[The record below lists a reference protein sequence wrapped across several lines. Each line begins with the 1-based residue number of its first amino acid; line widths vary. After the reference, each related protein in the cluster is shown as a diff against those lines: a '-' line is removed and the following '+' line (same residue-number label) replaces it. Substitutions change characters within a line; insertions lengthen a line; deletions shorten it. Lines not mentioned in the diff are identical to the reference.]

1 MNTENKNKN
10 KQKKN
15 QKAEWNEGVKKEENR
30 NSDTL
35 HSQQLQQLCTYAL
48 IVIY

>member
-1 MNTENKNKN
+1 MLVMR
-10 KQKKN
+10 KKKKKTT

>member
-1 MNTENKNKN
+1 MLVMRKKKTKT
-10 KQKKN
+10 KN